1 MRSNVMKVIMQG
13 KRKNIMDEY
22 VKLLILAYFKEFNGR
37 YNLEKL
43 KEKIGISF
51 NMLDNFIGEL
61 VENSE
66 LSYKNNMLSIT
77 QKGRLKLI
85 NSEMEDYS
93 YSINLENEYSNNR
106 WSIEKIYTV
115 HEFSKKKWRGSE
127 M

>member
-1 MRSNVMKVIMQG
+1 MKVIMQG

-37 YNLEKL
+37 YNLVKL

-77 QKGRLKLI
+77 QKGRLKPTA
-85 NSEMEDYS
+85 
-93 YSINLENEYSNNR
+93 
-106 WSIEKIYTV
+106 KA
-115 HEFSKKKWRGSE
+115 G
-127 M
+127 

>member
-1 MRSNVMKVIMQG
+1 MKVIMQG

-93 YSINLENEYSNNR
+93 YSINLENEYSNSR